1 MTPAQVLERVF
12 TSDNPVTGSKP
23 PPAMA
28 WVIFANGTCFYS
40 APSDALPVTASRD
53 EIEAAGKAALR
64 ELGPVH
70 VGSPSADFNPARLD
84 GWFPDDPVWFVTF
97 DHAAIATI
105 LVAEG
110 NDLAIGL
117 RARSLREDDHD
128 EQRVVLVRGFD
139 GTSWT

>member
-1 MTPAQVLERVF
+1 MTPAQILESVF

-28 WVIFANGTCFYS
+28 WVVFANGTCFYT
-40 APSDALPVTASRD
+40 APSDALPATASRD

-64 ELGPVH
+64 ELGPVQ

-97 DHAAIATI
+97 DHEAIATI
-105 LVAEG
+105 VVGEG
-110 NDLAIGL
+110 DDLTIGL

-139 GTSWT
+139 GTVWT

>member
-1 MTPAQVLERVF
+1 MTPAQILERVF
-12 TSDNPVTGSKP
+12 TSKNPVTGSDP

-28 WVIFANGTCFYS
+28 WVVFENGTCFYT
-40 APSDALPVTASRD
+40 APSDALPVTATRD
-53 EIEAAGKAALR
+53 QIEAAGKAALR

-97 DHAAIATI
+97 DHEAIATI
-105 LVAEG
+105 LVGEG
-110 NDLAIGL
+110 TDLAMGL
-117 RARSLREDDHD
+117 QGRSLREADHD
-128 EQRVVLVRGFD
+128 AMVVVLVRGFD